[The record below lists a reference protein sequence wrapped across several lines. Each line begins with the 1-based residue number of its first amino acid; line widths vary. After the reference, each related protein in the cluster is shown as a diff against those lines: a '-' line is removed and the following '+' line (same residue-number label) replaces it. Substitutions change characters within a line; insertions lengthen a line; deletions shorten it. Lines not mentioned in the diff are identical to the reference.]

1 MKRTVQ
7 VNTRVDEQLSIALDR
22 LAQVRN
28 QKKAHLFYEAI
39 ISYLRAEI
47 QQLRDPSVAP
57 QTRLSRDPS
66 TLDEVLAELDILLT
80 QAEAQ
85 QQGQ

>member
-22 LAQVRN
+22 LAHLRN
-28 QKKAHLFYEAI
+28 QRKAHLFYEAI
-39 ISYLRAEI
+39 IAYLRDEI
-47 QQLRDPSVAP
+47 QQLRDPTLAP
-57 QTRLSRDPS
+57 MNRVSRDPA
-66 TLDEVLAELDILLT
+66 TLTEVLAELDILLT

>member
-28 QKKAHLFYEAI
+28 QRKAHLFYEAI
-39 ISYLRAEI
+39 ISYIKDEI
-47 QQLRDPSVAP
+47 AQLRDPTIAPKNRVA
-57 QTRLSRDPS
+57 RDPA
-66 TLDEVLAELDILLT
+66 TLNEVLAELDILLT

-85 QQGQ
+85 QQRQ